1 LIVAAWYDPPA
12 QHPKPGVDPAVWRGI
27 VFGLVATFLL
37 AAVIAGMILLATLLA
52 PLMDAL

>member
-12 QHPKPGVDPAVWRGI
+12 QHPRPGV
-27 VFGLVATFLL
+27 GLAFALAATFLL
-37 AAVIAGMILLATLLA
+37 AAVIAGMILLATLLG

>member
-1 LIVAAWYDPPA
+1 VAAWYDPPA
-12 QHPKPGVDPAVWRGI
+12 QHPRPGVGPAFWRGLA
-27 VFGLVATFLL
+27 FALAATFLL